1 MAHKEAQKQTPT
13 TEQALAVKPDN
24 NVGADL
30 GRGTTTIHDSVVSK
44 VAGLA
49 IEKIDGVYSLG
60 GAVSRAIGGIRE
72 AVGAS
77 KDITQGISVE
87 VGELQAAVDIKLIV
101 EYPYPIHEVAN
112 QVRDAVFAAVEGLV
126 GLEVTEVNIDVTDI
140 HVVTDEEIEA
150 NARKELEAEGRVK

>member
-1 MAHKEAQKQTPT
+1 MAHKEAQKQTPS

-30 GRGTTTIHDSVVSK
+30 GRGTTTIHDSVGSK

-101 EYPYPIHEVAN
+101 E
-112 QVRDAVFAAVEGLV
+112 
-126 GLEVTEVNIDVTDI
+126 
-140 HVVTDEEIEA
+140 
-150 NARKELEAEGRVK
+150 